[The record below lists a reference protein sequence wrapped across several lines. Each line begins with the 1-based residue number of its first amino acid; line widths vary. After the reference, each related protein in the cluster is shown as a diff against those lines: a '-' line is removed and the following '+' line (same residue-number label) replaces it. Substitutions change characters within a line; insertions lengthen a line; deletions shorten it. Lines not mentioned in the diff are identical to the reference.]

1 MIKTAAAP
9 RSETKGAVHEHH
21 RSFGPGTRTT
31 GTPRN
36 PPHRAAYGCRGGRL
50 RPAAESRAGAPQ
62 PAAGPA
68 VRPTHRRLLPRR
80 RRGRLPARLA
90 HPPRHRRRG
99 GIVVVLAIGLHSLR
113 DGVRRGLPRRTSS
126 RGLARALAVV
136 DAMDGPEF
144 ERHVAALCARDGC
157 TDVRV
162 DGGAGDLGADVT
174 GYLPDGR
181 LFVVQCKRYA
191 PDRSVGSPD
200 MQRFVG
206 TARPVHGADAAVFV
220 TSCRFTAPAA
230 ELALSQAI
238 VLVDRDAL
246 RAWMRGTPLTTI
258 VAAVPDLA
266 PPPL

>member
-1 MIKTAAAP
+1 MSTIGHA
-9 RSETKGAVHEHH
+9 
-21 RSFGPGTRTT
+21 TR
-31 GTPRN
+31 
-36 PPHRAAYGCRGGRL
+36 GR
-50 RPAAESRAGAPQ
+50 
-62 PAAGPA
+62 
-68 VRPTHRRLLPRR
+68 V
-80 RRGRLPARLA
+80 RRGRRGTRRTARRAAAAAAGSGPRPSRVPAHPSPRLARLYGQLTVVFCLA
-90 HPPRHRRRG
+90 AGVAAFLRAWHTLLG
-99 GIVVVLAIGLHSLR
+99 IAAAAGIVVVLAVGLHSLR
-113 DGVRRGLPRRTSS
+113 DGVRRGLPRRSS
-126 RGLARALAVV
+126 RRDLARALAVV

-181 LFVVQCKRYA
+181 LVVVQCKRYA

-220 TSCRFTAPAA
+220 TTCRFTAPAH

-246 RAWMRGTPLTTI
+246 REWMRGTPLTTI